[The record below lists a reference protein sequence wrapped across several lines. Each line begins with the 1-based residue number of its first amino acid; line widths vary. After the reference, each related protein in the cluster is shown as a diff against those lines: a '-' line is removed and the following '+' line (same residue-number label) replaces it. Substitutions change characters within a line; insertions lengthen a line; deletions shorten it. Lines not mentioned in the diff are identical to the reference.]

1 MSIFWLVKKNWVER
15 KKIHGKIHL
24 LGHFLFL
31 LSAGGWERFRTV
43 CAPYPSLPCTSS
55 RIPKYAVHS
64 TAVKTQNWANITIL
78 TPGEWQPKICAV
90 KSGWGLSAGKCLLFS
105 GGFFSWKDA
114 IAKLSLRSAVL
125 SFVQLTSFK
134 INHTLLLVG
143 NFCFTMHKIEKGGK

>member
-1 MSIFWLVKKNWVER
+1 MTNYQMSIFWLVKKNWVER

-31 LSAGGWERFRTV
+31 LSAAGWERFHTV

-90 KSGWGLSAGKCLLFS
+90 KSGWGLSAGKCLLFAVFLAERILLPS
-105 GGFFSWKDA
+105 SAYDQLFWVLYSWPPSK
-114 IAKLSLRSAVL
+114 
-125 SFVQLTSFK
+125 
-134 INHTLLLVG
+134 
-143 NFCFTMHKIEKGGK
+143 